1 MQRVVRIRTS
11 AILSA
16 CAISM
21 LSAVPA
27 AAARFDFDQGGWSE
41 GAVFTGS
48 FFGEDLNHDGQISS
62 FDGEIWDVFA
72 DFSGNALVPATHFDA
87 SDLYGLVYDLDGY
100 LGDGTT
106 GDLEGLGF
114 FWPSTFNVRY
124 AVGTGPVDP
133 CDGVN
138 ICSFINGL
146 TAQDTSV
153 EGLKVTG
160 GAVPEPASWAMM
172 LGGFGL
178 IGGALRRKSVRVAFG

>member
-1 MQRVVRIRTS
+1 MQRGVTIRS
-11 AILSA
+11 SVILSA
-16 CAISM
+16 CAISV

-27 AAARFDFDQGGWSE
+27 AAARFDFNQGGWSE

-48 FFGEDLNHDGQISS
+48 FFGQDLNHDGQISS
-62 FDGEIWDVFA
+62 FDGEISNVFG
-72 DFSGNALVPATHFDA
+72 DFSGNALVPATHLDV
-87 SDLYGLVYDLDGY
+87 SDLFGLVYDLDGY

-106 GDLEGLGF
+106 GELEGLAF
-114 FWPSTFNVRY
+114 FWPSTFDVRY
-124 AVGTGPVDP
+124 AVGTGPFVP
-133 CDGVN
+133 CDGIN

-146 TAQDTSV
+146 TDQDTSV
-153 EGLKVTG
+153 EGLKVTR